1 MNHVTGLQ
9 GASTELVCRIFLFVR
24 YIKTQYRLVIHA
36 VLCYNIL
43 LSMYNY
49 TLALKEA
56 RVVGKNN
63 VEIYRKVMCI
73 EAGTIQAKLAQ
84 GINATPAYVNRV
96 IQQKKL
102 LSTKTL
108 SI

>member
-1 MNHVTGLQ
+1 
-9 GASTELVCRIFLFVR
+9 
-24 YIKTQYRLVIHA
+24 
-36 VLCYNIL
+36 
-43 LSMYNY
+43 MYNY
-49 TLALKEA
+49 T
-56 RVVGKNN
+56 
-63 VEIYRKVMCI
+63 
-73 EAGTIQAKLAQ
+73 LAQ

>member
-9 GASTELVCRIFLFVR
+9 DFFVW

-36 VLCYNIL
+36 ALCYNML
-43 LSMYNY
+43 SSMYNY
-49 TLALKEA
+49 TLALKGA
-56 RVVGKNN
+56 GFVGKNN
-63 VEIYRKVMCI
+63 VEVDRKVMCI

-84 GINATPAYVNRV
+84 GINTTPAYVNRV

-102 LSTKTL
+102 LSTKILLT
-108 SI
+108 

>member
-1 MNHVTGLQ
+1 M
-9 GASTELVCRIFLFVR
+9 I
-24 YIKTQYRLVIHA
+24 
-36 VLCYNIL
+36 
-43 LSMYNY
+43 
-49 TLALKEA
+49 
-56 RVVGKNN
+56 KNN
-63 VEIYRKVMCI
+63 VGIERKVMWI
-73 EAGTIQAKLAQ
+73 EAGTIQTKLTQ